1 MASLPPLSLLL
12 ALPFAGAVACLALA
26 RRDGARGVA
35 LVAALAT
42 LAASLAAVALFDPAY
57 GGFQLVDKRLWIPGL
72 DVHYHVGVD
81 GLSLFFLPATALLFA
96 AAIIAGT
103 RAPRPAPGL
112 YYGLLLLL
120 EGATL
125 GVFCALDTL
134 LFFVFWE
141 LTLLPLYF
149 LIGLWGLGEAGRAAA
164 QRYVLIMLAGGVP
177 LLFALLLLAARSG
190 LGFDLPALL
199 AADAAALP
207 YGVQLAV
214 FLLFLAGFGVKVPFV
229 PLHTWLPSLAL
240 GAPATVTALL
250 VGLKLGA
257 YGLLRLALPL
267 SPLVAREL
275 HWLLAGLGTLAI
287 LYGAVAALAQSNLR
301 GVLAYGGV
309 SHVGLA
315 VLGLASFSVAGV
327 QGAVLLLLALSLVT
341 GGGFLLL
348 GSLQRRLGSCDL
360 AALSGLRRR
369 LPRLAGCFLLFGLA
383 GIGLPGTVGF
393 PAEFLIVV
401 AALPVH
407 AGAAL
412 AALFGMVVGAA
423 AFLAPYRAAFFGP
436 PPAGPAGGAAD
447 LTRREF
453 AVAMLFAAL
462 IVGFGVWP
470 GRLLEVIEP
479 AAVAWV
485 ARLS

>member
-1 MASLPPLSLLL
+1 MADFPILGLLL
-12 ALPFAGAVACLALA
+12 ALPFAGAAGCLLLA
-26 RRDGARGVA
+26 RKDGARGLALAAAAATLLAA
-35 LVAALAT
+35 LV
-42 LAASLAAVALFDPAY
+42 AVALFDPAR
-57 GGFQLVDKRLWIPGL
+57 GDFQLVEKRLWIPGIG
-72 DVHYHVGVD
+72 VHYHVGVD

-96 AAIIAGT
+96 AAMLAGA

-112 YYGLLLLL
+112 YYGLLLAL

-149 LIGLWGLGEAGRAAA
+149 LIGLWGLDAAGRAAA
-164 QRYVLIMLAGGVP
+164 ARYFLIMLAGGVP
-177 LLFALLLLAARSG
+177 LLFALLLVGAHG
-190 LGFDLPALL
+190 GGFDLPALL
-199 AADAAALP
+199 AADPTALP

-214 FLLFLAGFGVKVPFV
+214 LLLFLVGFGVKVPFV

-267 SPLVAREL
+267 SPLAVRDL
-275 HWLLAGLGTLAI
+275 HWLLAGLGTVAI

-309 SHVGLA
+309 SHAGLA
-315 VLGLASFSVAGV
+315 VLGLASFSVAGA
-327 QGAVLLLLALSLVT
+327 QGAVLLMLTLTLAT

-348 GSLQRRLGSCDL
+348 GGLQRRLGTCDL
-360 AALSGLRRR
+360 AALSGLRQR

-383 GIGLPGTVGF
+383 GIGLPGTIGF
-393 PAEFLIVV
+393 PAEFLIIV
-401 AALPVH
+401 AALPEH

-436 PPAGPAGGAAD
+436 LRAGPAAEADD
-447 LTRREF
+447 LTQREL
-453 AVAMLFAAL
+453 AAALVFAAL
-462 IVGFGVWP
+462 IVGFGLWP
-470 GRLLEVIEP
+470 AGLLETIRP
-479 AAVAWV
+479 AAEAWA